1 MKPKKGRPKLSKQHA
16 RGNILSM
23 RLLPNERRSMD
34 SAAEKAEMKIT
45 AWARKRLLEC
55 AERDN
60 S

>member
-1 MKPKKGRPKLSKQHA
+1 MKPKKGRPKLSKANA

-23 RLLPNERRSMD
+23 RLLPIERRSMD
-34 SAAEKAEMKIT
+34 SAAEKFDLKIT
-45 AWARKRLLEC
+45 AWARKRLLEA